1 MKHRKSAQLAI
12 LIASACVGLVAC
24 GGDSGGAEPESTEVP
39 AESADTTEQAVE
51 ETSVDTSEASVN
63 QLSVADFCS
72 KIEALAGFYIDF
84 NTITEQQM
92 LDKQAEYA
100 EIVNALPSELPEGV
114 RSDVEFLSSWIDQ
127 SIEYFAS
134 LNWDNASFSFED
146 WDSTV
151 GGFPMTFE
159 LKPWT
164 SMNCP

>member
-1 MKHRKSAQLAI
+1 MSPKKSAQLAI
-12 LIASACVGLVAC
+12 LVASACLGFVAC
-24 GGDSGGAEPESTEVP
+24 GGDSGGAEPESTEVT
-39 AESADTTEQAVE
+39 ASAVDTTEQAVE
-51 ETSVDTSEASVN
+51 ETSVDTTAASAN
-63 QLSVADFCS
+63 QMSIADFCG
-72 KIEALAGFYIDF
+72 KIEALAGFNIDF

-100 EIVNALPSELPEGV
+100 EIVAALPSELPEGV

-134 LNWDNASFSFED
+134 LNWDNASFSFD
-146 WDSTV
+146 DYDTKV
-151 GGFPMTFE
+151 GFPVTFE